1 MLKDISET
9 DASLVKGMLL
19 RGDKQSDI
27 ASWFRVNSGRISET
41 NTGRRFRNI
50 KPAPPHALPPP
61 GPYEYFAG
69 QSIELGP
76 LIRRLEKILA
86 EHDLARARE
95 VAAAD
100 RQLQDMRETLDLLLR
115 KVTGLEREVG
125 IVEKPRAPRV
135 SRRKPL
141 G

>member
-1 MLKDISET
+1 MLRDVSET
-9 DASLVKGMLL
+9 DAALIKGMLQ

-27 ASWFRVNSGRISET
+27 AAWFRVNSGRISET
-41 NTGRRFRNI
+41 NTGRRFRNV
-50 KPAPPHALPPP
+50 KPATAHALPPP
-61 GPYEYFAG
+61 GPYAYFAG
-69 QSIELGP
+69 QSIELLP
-76 LIRRLEKILA
+76 LIKRLEKILA
-86 EHDLARARE
+86 EHDLKRARE
-95 VAAAD
+95 VAAGD
-100 RQLQDMRETLDLLLR
+100 RQLQEVQEKVDLLLR

>member
-1 MLKDISET
+1 MLKDITET
-9 DASLVKGMLL
+9 DAALVKGMLA

-27 ASWFRVNSGRISET
+27 AAWFKTNGGRISET
-41 NTGRRFRNI
+41 NTGRRFRDV

-61 GPYEYFAG
+61 GPYTYFAD
-69 QSIELGP
+69 QSLELRP
-76 LIRRLEKILA
+76 LIKRLEDILA
-86 EHDLARARE
+86 AHDLKRARE
-95 VAAAD
+95 VAAGD
-100 RQLQDMRETLDLLLR
+100 RQLQEVQEKVDLLLR